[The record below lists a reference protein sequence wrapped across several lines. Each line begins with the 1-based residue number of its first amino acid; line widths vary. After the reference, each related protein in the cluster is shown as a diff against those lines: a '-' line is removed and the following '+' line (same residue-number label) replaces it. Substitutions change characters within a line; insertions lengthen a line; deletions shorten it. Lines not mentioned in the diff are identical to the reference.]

1 MLATTLHGLQGTPY
15 VYQGEEIGMANP
27 KWLDISEFNDI
38 ESTNMF
44 KILQE
49 RGLSADEAL
58 AIIRERSRDN
68 SRTPMQW
75 DGTAN
80 AGFTSGTP
88 WLKVDESYKEI
99 NVKAQLGDPTS
110 ILAHYRKL
118 IRLRKQEE
126 VLTNGRYVRLDEAH
140 PQIYAYARIN
150 ETEILVVV
158 SNFSG
163 EHVVFTA
170 AEVFWETVKGKEAEL
185 LIGNT
190 PQTPAWGQTVELSP
204 YASYMWIIR

>member
-75 DGTAN
+75 DETAN

-99 NVKAQLGDPTS
+99 NAKAQLGDPTS

-118 IRLRKQEE
+118 IRLRKQKKCLPTD
-126 VLTNGRYVRLDEAH
+126 VMSGLMRRILRFTRMPGLTKPKYW
-140 PQIYAYARIN
+140 
-150 ETEILVVV
+150 
-158 SNFSG
+158 S
-163 EHVVFTA
+163 
-170 AEVFWETVKGKEAEL
+170 
-185 LIGNT
+185 
-190 PQTPAWGQTVELSP
+190 
-204 YASYMWIIR
+204 SYPISAVNM

>member
-1 MLATTLHGLQGTPY
+1 M
-15 VYQGEEIGMANP
+15 EIRLP
-27 KWLDISEFNDI
+27 
-38 ESTNMF
+38 
-44 KILQE
+44 
-49 RGLSADEAL
+49 
-58 AIIRERSRDN
+58 
-68 SRTPMQW
+68 
-75 DGTAN
+75 
-80 AGFTSGTP
+80 
-88 WLKVDESYKEI
+88 SY
-99 NVKAQLGDPTS
+99 
-110 ILAHYRKL
+110 HYRKL

-150 ETEILVVV
+150 ETEVLVVV

-163 EHVVFTA
+163 EHAVFTA